1 MEHEDDNGKLE
12 KIHIAKFLIK
22 ILIYTLDRL
31 TQPVMVLFPELISK
45 IFTSADR
52 RWKRNIDRYEAFVE
66 EIGKKREAS
75 GVEGTDLLSILNS
88 FSEYKGDYRKIAHEL
103 GVFLFAG
110 MRTIQFTTINTVYYL
125 TKHTAFFDKLMAEI
139 TPALEKSKSNFVENL
154 DYDTVMGFEY
164 LQQCYYEALRIDAP
178 VEFSI
183 PSVCNRDVTIGKG
196 ANRITIPAGVQF
208 AIHMAEMHLD
218 PSEWPEPERYEPER
232 FNMKDTENKWLLTA
246 KGEPRNPMGF
256 NPFFG
261 GKRICLG
268 KTFAE
273 TVIRFTLPLL
283 FHHFTFEIP
292 PVQPP
297 KPHMSANATKASL
310 QMIIKTKNQVS

>member
-1 MEHEDDNGKLE
+1 MSALCRRTMNVEALPPATIFSMFGRPLLLINSAEYLQDIYVNKNQFVDKDYGRGHESEPVLGESIFFASSHDPKTHERRKALSGAFFKSKLLPMTKVIREVTLKVIKNWQKDGDREINLADLTEELQSKIIITVLIGAEYQDHIMEHEDDNGKLE

-22 ILIYTLDRL
+22 ILIYTVDRF

-66 EIGKKREAS
+66 EIGKKREAT

-139 TPALEKSKSNFVENL
+139 TPVLE
-154 DYDTVMGFEY
+154 
-164 LQQCYYEALRIDAP
+164 
-178 VEFSI
+178 
-183 PSVCNRDVTIGKG
+183 
-196 ANRITIPAGVQF
+196 
-208 AIHMAEMHLD
+208 
-218 PSEWPEPERYEPER
+218 
-232 FNMKDTENKWLLTA
+232 
-246 KGEPRNPMGF
+246 
-256 NPFFG
+256 
-261 GKRICLG
+261 
-268 KTFAE
+268 
-273 TVIRFTLPLL
+273 
-283 FHHFTFEIP
+283 
-292 PVQPP
+292 
-297 KPHMSANATKASL
+297 
-310 QMIIKTKNQVS
+310 